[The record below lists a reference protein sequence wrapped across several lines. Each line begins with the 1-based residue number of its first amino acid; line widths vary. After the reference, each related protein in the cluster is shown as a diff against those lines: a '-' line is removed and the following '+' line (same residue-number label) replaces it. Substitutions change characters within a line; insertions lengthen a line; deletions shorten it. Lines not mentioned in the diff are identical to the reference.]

1 MSAKKKYLLSL
12 DFIEYLC
19 YNILINQ
26 CLDSEVSA
34 ELEIDKNKYPMLYE
48 YAHPLQKPNRPVIG
62 REHVMQVIN
71 AALHRPELCNVML
84 IGSAGTGKTMVV
96 QGLMIKDTKRKY
108 LEVDLAKMIANLNDN
123 NEMANRLKRL
133 FDDAQCYRVDTDT
146 ELVLFID
153 EFHQI
158 CQLSPAAVEAMK
170 PILADSGVRG
180 IRVIAATT
188 TEEFIQW
195 IKPNLPLQERLQ
207 RINLPTVDKDVTIS
221 ILKSMAKTYG
231 IDNQFY
237 NDYIFQKIVE
247 YTDRYIPASVQP
259 RKSIRIF
266 DAMVGWHRSENRKMD
281 EKLLAEVIQESENVK
296 VNFTV
301 DATSI
306 KEELDKRVLSQ
317 QYATRV
323 IQNRLQICTAGM
335 NDPSRPMS
343 SFLFCG
349 STGVGKTEITK
360 QLANLLFADDRSLIR
375 FDMTE
380 YSNPDSLERFRVELT
395 NRVWARPYSI
405 ILFDE
410 IEKACGEVTRILL
423 QVLDDGRLIDEN
435 DREVTFT
442 NAYIIM
448 TTNAGNEI
456 YKTIAQYNEDDTGS
470 GEQIMRYDKVIRRSL
485 VEAQGSN
492 RFPPEL
498 LGRIDCIVPFQP
510 LSHETQ
516 KQIVV
521 MKLNKIKEK
530 VLKLHNI
537 KLSISQ
543 DVVTYL
549 VDDRLD
555 TQSDSGGARDI
566 MNKINSEVI
575 GAISIYINE
584 HKGREVRQ
592 LYVYVEGKMAS
603 SDKTKL
609 VSEAYIKVS
618 AKKPL
623 KVIM

>member
-1 MSAKKKYLLSL
+1 
-12 DFIEYLC
+12 
-19 YNILINQ
+19 
-26 CLDSEVSA
+26 
-34 ELEIDKNKYPMLYE
+34 MLYE

-133 FDDAQCYRVDTDT
+133 FDDAQRYRVDTDT

-158 CQLSPAAVEAMK
+158 CQLSPASVEAMK

-237 NDYIFQKIVE
+237 NNYIFQKIVE

-405 ILFDE
+405 VLFDE

-442 NAYIIM
+442 NSYIIM

-485 VEAQGSN
+485 VEAQGGN

-510 LSHETQ
+510 LSHDTQ
-516 KQIVV
+516 RQIVI

-530 VLKLHNI
+530 ILKLHNI
-537 KLSISQ
+537 QLFIQS
-543 DVVTYL
+543 DVVQYL

-555 TQSDSGGARDI
+555 TQSNSGGARDI

-575 GAISIYINE
+575 GAVSIYINE
-584 HKGREVRQ
+584 HKGRELRQ
-592 LYVYVEGKMAS
+592 LYVSVAGKMAS

-609 VSEAYIKVS
+609 VSEAYIKVDTKRPS
-618 AKKPL
+618 K
-623 KVIM
+623 

>member
-1 MSAKKKYLLSL
+1 
-12 DFIEYLC
+12 
-19 YNILINQ
+19 
-26 CLDSEVSA
+26 
-34 ELEIDKNKYPMLYE
+34 MLYE

-62 REHVMQVIN
+62 REHIMQVIN

-133 FDDAQCYRVDTDT
+133 FDDAQRYRVDTDT

-456 YKTIAQYNEDDTGS
+456 YKTIAQYNEDNTGS

-510 LSHETQ
+510 LSHDTQ
-516 KQIVV
+516 KRIVS

-530 VLKLHNI
+530 VSKLHNI
-537 KLSISQ
+537 QLIIYKNVI
-543 DVVTYL
+543 TYL

-584 HKGREVRQ
+584 HKGREVRT
-592 LYVYVEGKMAS
+592 LYVSVAGKMAS

-609 VSEAYIKVS
+609 VSEAYIKVGTE
-618 AKKPL
+618 PL
-623 KVIM
+623 KS

>member
-1 MSAKKKYLLSL
+1 
-12 DFIEYLC
+12 
-19 YNILINQ
+19 
-26 CLDSEVSA
+26 
-34 ELEIDKNKYPMLYE
+34 MLYE

-133 FDDAQCYRVDTDT
+133 FDDAQRYRVDTDT

-158 CQLSPAAVEAMK
+158 CQLSPASVEAMK

-207 RINLPTVDKDVTIS
+207 RINLPTVDKNVTIS

-237 NDYIFQKIVE
+237 NNYIFQKIVE

-405 ILFDE
+405 VLFDE

-442 NAYIIM
+442 NSYIIM

-485 VEAQGSN
+485 VEAQGGN

-510 LSHETQ
+510 LSHDTQ
-516 KQIVV
+516 RQIVI

-530 VLKLHNI
+530 ILKLHNI
-537 KLSISQ
+537 QLFIQS
-543 DVVTYL
+543 DVVQYL

-555 TQSDSGGARDI
+555 TQSNSGGARDI

-584 HKGREVRQ
+584 HKGRELRQ
-592 LYVYVEGKMAS
+592 LYVSVAGKMAS

-609 VSEAYIKVS
+609 VSEAYIKVDTKRPS
-618 AKKPL
+618 K
-623 KVIM
+623 

>member
-1 MSAKKKYLLSL
+1 M
-12 DFIEYLC
+12 
-19 YNILINQ
+19 
-26 CLDSEVSA
+26 
-34 ELEIDKNKYPMLYE
+34 EIDKNKYPMLYE

-96 QGLMIKDTKRKY
+96 QGLMIKDKKRKY

-133 FDDAQCYRVDTDT
+133 FDDVQRYRVDTDT

-207 RINLPTVDKDVTIS
+207 RINLSTVDKDVTIS

-405 ILFDE
+405 VLFDE

-442 NAYIIM
+442 NSYIIM

-485 VEAQGSN
+485 VEAQGGN

-510 LSHETQ
+510 LSHDTQ
-516 KQIVV
+516 RQIVI

-530 VLKLHNI
+530 ILKLHNI
-537 KLSISQ
+537 QLFIQS
-543 DVVTYL
+543 DVVQYL

-555 TQSDSGGARDI
+555 TQSNSGGARDI

-584 HKGREVRQ
+584 HKGRELRQ
-592 LYVYVEGKMAS
+592 LYVSVAGKMAS

-609 VSEAYIKVS
+609 VSEAYIKVDTKRPS
-618 AKKPL
+618 K
-623 KVIM
+623 

>member
-1 MSAKKKYLLSL
+1 
-12 DFIEYLC
+12 
-19 YNILINQ
+19 
-26 CLDSEVSA
+26 
-34 ELEIDKNKYPMLYE
+34 MLYE

-108 LEVDLAKMIANLNDN
+108 LEVDFAKMIANLNDN

-133 FDDAQCYRVDTDT
+133 FDDAQRYRVDTDT

-158 CQLSPAAVEAMK
+158 CQLSPASVEAMK

-237 NDYIFQKIVE
+237 NNYIFQKIVE

-405 ILFDE
+405 VLFDE

-442 NAYIIM
+442 NSYIIM

-485 VEAQGSN
+485 VEAQGGN

-510 LSHETQ
+510 LSHDTQ
-516 KQIVV
+516 RQIVI

-530 VLKLHNI
+530 ILKLHNI
-537 KLSISQ
+537 QLFIQS
-543 DVVTYL
+543 DVVQYL

-555 TQSDSGGARDI
+555 TQSNSGGARDI

-584 HKGREVRQ
+584 HKGRELRQ
-592 LYVYVEGKMAS
+592 LYVSVAGKMAS

-609 VSEAYIKVS
+609 VSEAYIKVDTKRPS
-618 AKKPL
+618 K
-623 KVIM
+623 

>member
-1 MSAKKKYLLSL
+1 
-12 DFIEYLC
+12 
-19 YNILINQ
+19 
-26 CLDSEVSA
+26 
-34 ELEIDKNKYPMLYE
+34 MLYE

-133 FDDAQCYRVDTDT
+133 FDDAQRYRVDTDT

-158 CQLSPAAVEAMK
+158 CQLSPASVEAMK

-405 ILFDE
+405 VLFDE

-442 NAYIIM
+442 NSYIIM

-485 VEAQGSN
+485 VEAQGGN

-510 LSHETQ
+510 LSHDTQ
-516 KQIVV
+516 RQIVI

-530 VLKLHNI
+530 ILKLHNI
-537 KLSISQ
+537 QLFIQS
-543 DVVTYL
+543 DVVQYL

-555 TQSDSGGARDI
+555 TQSNSGGARDI

-584 HKGREVRQ
+584 HKGRELRQ
-592 LYVYVEGKMAS
+592 LYVSVAGKMAS

-609 VSEAYIKVS
+609 VSEAYIKVDTKRPS
-618 AKKPL
+618 K
-623 KVIM
+623 

>member
-1 MSAKKKYLLSL
+1 
-12 DFIEYLC
+12 
-19 YNILINQ
+19 
-26 CLDSEVSA
+26 
-34 ELEIDKNKYPMLYE
+34 MLYE

-133 FDDAQCYRVDTDT
+133 FDDAQRYRVDTDT

-158 CQLSPAAVEAMK
+158 CQLSPASVEAMK

-237 NDYIFQKIVE
+237 NNYIFQKIVE

-405 ILFDE
+405 VLFDE

-442 NAYIIM
+442 NSYIIM

-485 VEAQGSN
+485 VEAQGGN

-510 LSHETQ
+510 LSHDTQ
-516 KQIVV
+516 RQIVI

-530 VLKLHNI
+530 ILKLHNI
-537 KLSISQ
+537 QLFIQS
-543 DVVTYL
+543 DVVQYL

-555 TQSDSGGARDI
+555 TQSNSGGARDI

-575 GAISIYINE
+575 GAISIHINE
-584 HKGREVRQ
+584 HKGRELRQ
-592 LYVYVEGKMAS
+592 LYVSVAGKMAS

-609 VSEAYIKVS
+609 VSEAYIKVDTKRPS
-618 AKKPL
+618 K
-623 KVIM
+623 

>member
-1 MSAKKKYLLSL
+1 
-12 DFIEYLC
+12 
-19 YNILINQ
+19 
-26 CLDSEVSA
+26 
-34 ELEIDKNKYPMLYE
+34 MLYE

-96 QGLMIKDTKRKY
+96 QGLMIKDKKRKY

-133 FDDAQCYRVDTDT
+133 FDDVQRYRVDTDT

-207 RINLPTVDKDVTIS
+207 RINLSTVDKDVTIS

-405 ILFDE
+405 VLFDE

-442 NAYIIM
+442 NSYIIM

-485 VEAQGSN
+485 VEAQGGN

-510 LSHETQ
+510 LSHDTQ
-516 KQIVV
+516 RQIVI

-530 VLKLHNI
+530 ILKLHNI
-537 KLSISQ
+537 QLFIQS
-543 DVVTYL
+543 DVVQYL

-555 TQSDSGGARDI
+555 TQSNSGGARDI

-584 HKGREVRQ
+584 HKGRELRQ
-592 LYVYVEGKMAS
+592 LYVSVAGKMAS

-609 VSEAYIKVS
+609 VSEAYIKVDTKRPS
-618 AKKPL
+618 K
-623 KVIM
+623 

>member
-1 MSAKKKYLLSL
+1 
-12 DFIEYLC
+12 
-19 YNILINQ
+19 
-26 CLDSEVSA
+26 
-34 ELEIDKNKYPMLYE
+34 MLYE

-133 FDDAQCYRVDTDT
+133 FDDAQRYRVDTDT

-158 CQLSPAAVEAMK
+158 CQLSPASVEAMK

-207 RINLPTVDKDVTIS
+207 RINLSTVDKDVTIS

-237 NDYIFQKIVE
+237 NNYIFQKIVE

-405 ILFDE
+405 VLFDE

-442 NAYIIM
+442 NSYIIM

-485 VEAQGSN
+485 VEAQGGN

-510 LSHETQ
+510 LSHDTQ
-516 KQIVV
+516 RQIVI

-530 VLKLHNI
+530 ILKLHNI
-537 KLSISQ
+537 QLFIQS
-543 DVVTYL
+543 DVVQYL

-555 TQSDSGGARDI
+555 TQSNSGGARDI

-584 HKGREVRQ
+584 HKGRELRQ
-592 LYVYVEGKMAS
+592 LYVSVAGKMAS

-609 VSEAYIKVS
+609 VSEAYIKVDTKRPS
-618 AKKPL
+618 K
-623 KVIM
+623 

>member
-1 MSAKKKYLLSL
+1 
-12 DFIEYLC
+12 
-19 YNILINQ
+19 
-26 CLDSEVSA
+26 
-34 ELEIDKNKYPMLYE
+34 MLYE

-133 FDDAQCYRVDTDT
+133 FDDAQRYRVDTDT

-158 CQLSPAAVEAMK
+158 CQLSPASVEAMK

-237 NDYIFQKIVE
+237 NNYIFQKIVE

-405 ILFDE
+405 VLFDE

-442 NAYIIM
+442 NSYIIM

-485 VEAQGSN
+485 VEAQGGN

-510 LSHETQ
+510 LSHDTQ
-516 KQIVV
+516 RQIVI

-530 VLKLHNI
+530 ILKLHNI
-537 KLSISQ
+537 QLFIQS
-543 DVVTYL
+543 DVVQYL

-555 TQSDSGGARDI
+555 TQSNSGGARDI

-575 GAISIYINE
+575 GAISICINE
-584 HKGREVRQ
+584 HKGRELRQ
-592 LYVYVEGKMAS
+592 LYVSVAGKMAS

-609 VSEAYIKVS
+609 VSEAYIKVDTKRPS
-618 AKKPL
+618 K
-623 KVIM
+623 

>member
-1 MSAKKKYLLSL
+1 
-12 DFIEYLC
+12 
-19 YNILINQ
+19 
-26 CLDSEVSA
+26 
-34 ELEIDKNKYPMLYE
+34 MLYE

-133 FDDAQCYRVDTDT
+133 FDDAQRYRVDTDT

-158 CQLSPAAVEAMK
+158 CQLSPASVEAMK

-296 VNFTV
+296 VNFIV

-405 ILFDE
+405 VLFDE

-423 QVLDDGRLIDEN
+423 QVFDDGRLIDEN

-442 NAYIIM
+442 NSYIIM

-485 VEAQGSN
+485 VEAQGGN

-510 LSHETQ
+510 LSHDTQ
-516 KQIVV
+516 RQIVI

-530 VLKLHNI
+530 ILKLHNI
-537 KLSISQ
+537 QLFIQS
-543 DVVTYL
+543 DVVQYL

-555 TQSDSGGARDI
+555 TQSNSGGARDI

-584 HKGREVRQ
+584 HKGRELRQ
-592 LYVYVEGKMAS
+592 LYVSVAGKMAS

-609 VSEAYIKVS
+609 VSEAYIKVDTKRPS
-618 AKKPL
+618 K
-623 KVIM
+623 

>member
-1 MSAKKKYLLSL
+1 
-12 DFIEYLC
+12 
-19 YNILINQ
+19 
-26 CLDSEVSA
+26 
-34 ELEIDKNKYPMLYE
+34 MLYE

-108 LEVDLAKMIANLNDN
+108 LEVDFAKMIANLNDN

-133 FDDAQCYRVDTDT
+133 FDDAQRYRVDTDT

-158 CQLSPAAVEAMK
+158 CQLSPASVEVMK

-237 NDYIFQKIVE
+237 NNYIFQKIVE

-405 ILFDE
+405 VLFDE

-442 NAYIIM
+442 NSYIIM

-485 VEAQGSN
+485 VEAQGGN

-510 LSHETQ
+510 LSHDTQ
-516 KQIVV
+516 RQIVI

-530 VLKLHNI
+530 ILKLHNI
-537 KLSISQ
+537 QLFIQS
-543 DVVTYL
+543 DVVQYL

-555 TQSDSGGARDI
+555 TQSNSGGARDI

-584 HKGREVRQ
+584 HKGRELRQ
-592 LYVYVEGKMAS
+592 LYVSVAGKMAS

-609 VSEAYIKVS
+609 VSEAYIKVDTKRPS
-618 AKKPL
+618 K
-623 KVIM
+623 

>member
-1 MSAKKKYLLSL
+1 
-12 DFIEYLC
+12 
-19 YNILINQ
+19 
-26 CLDSEVSA
+26 
-34 ELEIDKNKYPMLYE
+34 MLYE

-133 FDDAQCYRVDTDT
+133 FDDAQRYRVDTDT

-158 CQLSPAAVEAMK
+158 CQLSPASVEAMK

-237 NDYIFQKIVE
+237 NNYIFQKIVE

-405 ILFDE
+405 VLFDE

-442 NAYIIM
+442 NSYIIM

-485 VEAQGSN
+485 VEAQGGN

-510 LSHETQ
+510 LSHDTQ
-516 KQIVV
+516 RQIVI

-530 VLKLHNI
+530 ILKLHNI
-537 KLSISQ
+537 QLFIQS
-543 DVVTYL
+543 DVVQYL

-555 TQSDSGGARDI
+555 TQSNSGGARDI

-584 HKGREVRQ
+584 HKGRELRQ
-592 LYVYVEGKMAS
+592 LYVSVAGKMAS

-609 VSEAYIKVS
+609 VSEAYIKVDTKRPS
-618 AKKPL
+618 K
-623 KVIM
+623 

>member
-1 MSAKKKYLLSL
+1 
-12 DFIEYLC
+12 
-19 YNILINQ
+19 
-26 CLDSEVSA
+26 
-34 ELEIDKNKYPMLYE
+34 MLYE

-62 REHVMQVIN
+62 REHIMQVIN

-133 FDDAQCYRVDTDT
+133 FDDAQRYRVDTDT

-575 GAISIYINE
+575 GAVSIYINE
-584 HKGREVRQ
+584 HTGREVRQ

>member
-1 MSAKKKYLLSL
+1 
-12 DFIEYLC
+12 
-19 YNILINQ
+19 
-26 CLDSEVSA
+26 
-34 ELEIDKNKYPMLYE
+34 MLYE

-133 FDDAQCYRVDTDT
+133 FDDVQRYRVDTDT

-158 CQLSPAAVEAMK
+158 CQLSPASVEAMK

-237 NDYIFQKIVE
+237 NNYIFQKIVE

-405 ILFDE
+405 VLFDE

-442 NAYIIM
+442 NSYIIM

-485 VEAQGSN
+485 VEAQGGN

-510 LSHETQ
+510 LSHDTQ
-516 KQIVV
+516 RQIVI

-530 VLKLHNI
+530 ILKLHNI
-537 KLSISQ
+537 QLFIQS
-543 DVVTYL
+543 DVVQYL

-555 TQSDSGGARDI
+555 TQSNSGGARDI

-584 HKGREVRQ
+584 HKGRELRQ
-592 LYVYVEGKMAS
+592 LYVSVAGKMAS

-609 VSEAYIKVS
+609 VSEAYIKVDTKRPS
-618 AKKPL
+618 K
-623 KVIM
+623 

>member
-1 MSAKKKYLLSL
+1 
-12 DFIEYLC
+12 
-19 YNILINQ
+19 
-26 CLDSEVSA
+26 
-34 ELEIDKNKYPMLYE
+34 MLYE

-123 NEMANRLKRL
+123 NEMANRLKQL
-133 FDDAQCYRVDTDT
+133 FDDAQRYRVDTDT

-158 CQLSPAAVEAMK
+158 CQLSPASVEAMK

-237 NDYIFQKIVE
+237 NNYIFQKIVE

-405 ILFDE
+405 VLFDE

-442 NAYIIM
+442 NSYIIM

-485 VEAQGSN
+485 VEAQGGN

-510 LSHETQ
+510 LSHDTQ
-516 KQIVV
+516 RQIVI

-530 VLKLHNI
+530 ILKLHNI
-537 KLSISQ
+537 QLFIQS
-543 DVVTYL
+543 DVVQYL

-555 TQSDSGGARDI
+555 TQSNSGGARDI

-584 HKGREVRQ
+584 HKGRELRQ
-592 LYVYVEGKMAS
+592 LYVSVAGKMAS

-609 VSEAYIKVS
+609 VSEAYIKVDTKRPS
-618 AKKPL
+618 K
-623 KVIM
+623 